1 MLLRSLAR
9 NESTTASVATLCRD
23 ISERDGETVDSD
35 TLGVYLDILRRLFVI
50 EDQPAFSSNIRS
62 PARVKQSNK
71 RHFCDPSLAC
81 ALLKAGPDRLIGD
94 LNTFGFLFE
103 ALAERD
109 LRVYCE
115 SFGASL
121 FHYQDYANREI
132 DAVIELENGDWTAIE
147 IKLGANQEEEA
158 AAGLLA
164 IRDDIARQKGGRPPS
179 ALVVLL
185 GLSSAAYRRKDGVVV
200 APLSSLRP

>member
-1 MLLRSLAR
+1 MT
-9 NESTTASVATLCRD
+9 EWM
-23 ISERDGETVDSD
+23 
-35 TLGVYLDILRRLFVI
+35 
-50 EDQPAFSSNIRS
+50 
-62 PARVKQSNK
+62 
-71 RHFCDPSLAC
+71 
-81 ALLKAGPDRLIGD
+81 AGP
-94 LNTFGFLFE
+94 
-103 ALAERD
+103 
-109 LRVYCE
+109 V
-115 SFGASL
+115 AS
-121 FHYQDYANREI
+121 EI

-158 AAGLLA
+158 SARLLA

>member
-1 MLLRSLAR
+1 MELTNSTDWTSLMR
-9 NESTTASVATLCRD
+9 RW
-23 ISERDGETVDSD
+23 RPPDGYS
-35 TLGVYLDILRRLFVI
+35 GI
-50 EDQPAFSSNIRS
+50 Q
-62 PARVKQSNK
+62 
-71 RHFCDPSLAC
+71 
-81 ALLKAGPDRLIGD
+81 AGPDRLIGD

-115 SFGASL
+115 SFDASL

>member
-1 MLLRSLAR
+1 MELT
-9 NESTTASVATLCRD
+9 NST
-23 ISERDGETVDSD
+23 EWM
-35 TLGVYLDILRRLFVI
+35 
-50 EDQPAFSSNIRS
+50 
-62 PARVKQSNK
+62 
-71 RHFCDPSLAC
+71 
-81 ALLKAGPDRLIGD
+81 AGP
-94 LNTFGFLFE
+94 
-103 ALAERD
+103 
-109 LRVYCE
+109 V
-115 SFGASL
+115 AS
-121 FHYQDYANREI
+121 EI